1 MGLFIPGAKSPP
13 PPIGNPHE
21 RDRFGL
27 PLYVHASEKG
37 EERAKRIGKIE
48 ALVGDVVEAVIRQ
61 VGREE
66 ARSLFLRKL
75 RAPSIGKQ
83 PDAEENAQLL
93 ATYDRVVAEG
103 VSVRNAA
110 RVAAEKMV
118 TRKKGEDEDVESIAT
133 RIRRLVRE
141 RAREAV
147 EESALR
153 ESNVSSVLVTRLRVR
168 QFQMN
173 AYERALE
180 RGISVLRAAHAAAE
194 EIATRKGDVEA
205 IAADI
210 RKTVKERERHA
221 ALWLPEG
228 KTDL

>member
-1 MGLFIPGAKSPP
+1 MGLFIPGDKSPP

-27 PLYVHASEKG
+27 PLYVHAGEKG
-37 EERAKRIGKIE
+37 EERGERIGKIE

-61 VGREE
+61 VGREV
-66 ARSLFLRKL
+66 ARSLFRRKL
-75 RAPSIGKQ
+75 RAPSIGRQ

-93 ATYDRVVAEG
+93 ATYDRAVAGG
-103 VSVRNAA
+103 VPVRNAA

-133 RIRRLVRE
+133 RIRRLVKE

-147 EESALR
+147 EERALR
-153 ESNVSSVLVTRLRVR
+153 ETGGASFLGTFLRVR
-168 QFQMN
+168 EFQIN
-173 AYERALE
+173 AYDRAVE
-180 RGISVLRAAHAAAE
+180 RGIPVQRAAHAAAE

-205 IAADI
+205 IASDI
-210 RKTVKERERHA
+210 RKTVKERERLG
-221 ALWLPEG
+221 ALWAARG
-228 KTDL
+228 QN